1 MLSQSS
7 MELFCELVATPSAS
21 CADPR
26 YDQGNREVA
35 ELLGTRLEALG
46 FTVEFTSLPG
56 DGTKVNLLARRGG
69 DSEAAL
75 ALCGHLDTVPCDP
88 SAWSGDPYQLEQRGG
103 RFYGLGTCDMKGFFA
118 VLVEAL
124 GGLDLERLCQPL
136 CVLGTA
142 NEERD
147 MAGVRLL
154 STRPARYAL
163 IGEPTGLTPV
173 IGHKG
178 ILMEQVRLTGRTAH
192 ASNPDAGVSALEGMC
207 EVMTALRT
215 WRTELQQ
222 QINSDYAVPSPT
234 LNLGSIHGGDS
245 ANRVCGT
252 CELSVDLRL
261 LPGMEPMA
269 LRAELRRRVAQAV
282 AGSGLELECV
292 ALFDGQ
298 PAMQTPLDTPIVRLV
313 EELSGRPASY
323 VNFATEGVYLNALG
337 TSTVILGPGD
347 IRRAHS
353 ADEYLE
359 VEQVA
364 PMISILR
371 GLVERLCMVEGT
383 LA

>member
-7 MELFCELVATPSAS
+7 MELFSELIATPSAS

-26 YDQGNREVA
+26 YDQGNRRVA
-35 ELLGTRLEALG
+35 ELLGSRLEALG
-46 FTVEFTSLPG
+46 FTIEFTSLPG

-69 DSEAAL
+69 ADEAAL

-88 SAWSGDPYQLEQRGG
+88 DAWSVDPYRLEQKDG

-124 GGLDLERLCQPL
+124 GGLELERLRRPL

-142 NEERD
+142 NEECD
-147 MAGVRLL
+147 MAGARLL

-178 ILMEQVRLTGRTAH
+178 ILMEQVRLTGRSAH
-192 ASNPDAGVSALEGMC
+192 ASNPGAGVSALEGMC
-207 EVMTALRT
+207 EVMAALRA
-215 WRTELQQ
+215 WRTELQRQ
-222 QINSDYAVPSPT
+222 SDSAYAVPTPT

-245 ANRVCGT
+245 ANRVCGA

-261 LPGMEPMA
+261 LPGMEPGA

-298 PAMQTPLDTPIVRLV
+298 PAMQTPPGAPIVRLA
-313 EELSGRPASY
+313 EELSGRPAAC
-323 VNFATEGVYLNALG
+323 VNFATEGGYLNALG
-337 TSTVILGPGD
+337 ASTIILGPGD

-359 VEQVA
+359 AAQVA
-364 PMISILR
+364 PMVGILR
-371 GLVERLCMVEGT
+371 GLVERLCMVEET
-383 LA
+383 PA